1 MVLFLAH
8 FKLNVSFGNCFSLFL
23 IHTTGTTHAYFS
35 CSTHFTCTSSAF
47 WYCSVS
53 ENKSFLIAPFGNK
66 GGGGGRNWAKRGLS
80 VPSPIKN
87 NSCMRSMPMFYIVD
101 LFSSC

>member
-8 FKLNVSFGNCFSLFL
+8 FKLNVSFGNCFSLFF

-35 CSTHFTCTSSAF
+35 CSTHCTCTSSAF

-53 ENKSFLIAPFGNK
+53 ENKSFLAVPFWK
-66 GGGGGRNWAKRGLS
+66 LRGGGGQNWAKRGLS
-80 VPSPIKN
+80 VPSPKKN
-87 NSCMRSMPMFYIVD
+87 NSCMRSMPMF
-101 LFSSC
+101 

>member
-8 FKLNVSFGNCFSLFL
+8 FKSNVSFGNRFSLFF

-47 WYCSVS
+47 WCCSVS
-53 ENKSFLIAPFGNK
+53 ENRNRFLQYLLEIK
-66 GGGGGRNWAKRGLS
+66 GGGEIGQKGGLS
-80 VPSPIKN
+80 VPSPKKN
-87 NSCMRSMPMFYIVD
+87 NSCMRSMPM
-101 LFSSC
+101 LFALISHMN

>member
-8 FKLNVSFGNCFSLFL
+8 FKLNVSFGNCFSLFFM
-23 IHTTGTTHAYFS
+23 HTTGTTHAYFS

-53 ENKSFLIAPFGNK
+53 ENKAFLTLR
-66 GGGGGRNWAKRGLS
+66 GGGGGGEIGQRG
-80 VPSPIKN
+80 V
-87 NSCMRSMPMFYIVD
+87 
-101 LFSSC
+101 